1 MRKSLL
7 HNFDA
12 LWIENMHGN
21 RKISEY
27 APDGRTSETVFA
39 MPGFSVGIR
48 QGITISTLVKR
59 PTPRETEIASVLYR
73 DDIDEARATERRQQL
88 LDTLKESD
96 FDAHY
101 EIAQPKPENR
111 FSLRP
116 SDVSDEYF
124 SWPRLTELCAVAP
137 MNGLFE
143 KRGGAL
149 ISIERDALQTRM
161 ENYFDASVELSTLH
175 RGLASPAAGF
185 EPVSTRRKVRD
196 AEEFNEENI
205 LRYVVRP
212 FDLRWCF
219 YSATNPLWNRARP
232 TLRAQ
237 LWEGNSFLVSRPAGV
252 ANPEGEPIWF
262 ASTLSDNDAL
272 RGHAYCF
279 PFFLRRE
286 IAEDL
291 ELDASGKMQVVTRS
305 ETTANL
311 SALARDYLAS
321 LHLPEPDGDAQTA
334 ALLWRHALAI
344 GYAPAYRAEHADGLA
359 GDWPRVPLPREAGVL
374 RASAALGERVAALL
388 DVAKP
393 VPGVSSAPLAA
404 GLGVLGALSRVDGK
418 PLQPHGGD
426 LKIEA
431 SWGHFG
437 GRGEVMA
444 GGGKVVERAPSETE
458 RAALDAVGL
467 PDETVV
473 CDVYLNERVF
483 WRAIPRGA
491 WQTVIGGY
499 QVMKKWLSYRDFK
512 VLARDLT
519 ADEAREVEAMARRLT
534 VLKAMESELD
544 ENYSACKL

>member
-1 MRKSLL
+1 M
-7 HNFDA
+7 
-12 LWIENMHGN
+12 
-21 RKISEY
+21 
-27 APDGRTSETVFA
+27 
-39 MPGFSVGIR
+39 
-48 QGITISTLVKR
+48 
-59 PTPRETEIASVLYR
+59 
-73 DDIDEARATERRQQL
+73 
-88 LDTLKESD
+88 
-96 FDAHY
+96 
-101 EIAQPKPENR
+101 
-111 FSLRP
+111 LRP
-116 SDVSDEYF
+116 IWRRNRPEYF
-124 SWPRLTELCAVAP
+124 HQA
-137 MNGLFE
+137 
-143 KRGGAL
+143 
-149 ISIERDALQTRM
+149 
-161 ENYFDASVELSTLH
+161 
-175 RGLASPAAGF
+175 
-185 EPVSTRRKVRD
+185 
-196 AEEFNEENI
+196 
-205 LRYVVRP
+205 
-212 FDLRWCF
+212 
-219 YSATNPLWNRARP
+219 
-232 TLRAQ
+232 
-237 LWEGNSFLVSRPAGV
+237 WEGNCFLLSRFKAHKKTENIPVYFSEDLADYHCIAPNVG
-252 ANPEGEPIWF
+252 AI
-262 ASTLSDNDAL
+262 
-272 RGHAYCF
+272 

-291 ELDASGKMQVVTRS
+291 ELDGSGKMQVVTRS

-393 VPGVSSAPLAA
+393 VPGVSSAPLVA

-458 RAALDAVGL
+458 RAALGAVGL